1 MGKYSNAVTI
11 CLFSLILLALSGAIH
26 GQTIGPVTLF
36 QGPNGSGAG
45 QDIPPGT
52 YRVNGKELGS
62 ATKDPVFSV
71 KVAKGFSVRFCDE
84 PGTSGEAPK
93 CEEFTAGTNNL
104 KSIDFKLIKV
114 WKEAATIPPVM
125 VFEAE
130 NWGGRSQVYLPGMY
144 RADRNEFG
152 KINDNLA
159 KSAVIAKGFR
169 VRFCVEEGQLNAR
182 GAGECEE
189 HEEGKYNLRFAD
201 SISFIEVIDLNDKS
215 PAHDKMPVTLYE
227 DNAQGGKM
235 QGFDVG
241 TFLASLGQFGK
252 VANDTAS
259 SVVVKNGY
267 RVQIC
272 PDEAPGDKC
281 EELGPG
287 KYNLKLKD
295 TASYIKVWKS
305 DK

>member
-1 MGKYSNAVTI
+1 
-11 CLFSLILLALSGAIH
+11 
-26 GQTIGPVTLF
+26 
-36 QGPNGSGAG
+36 
-45 QDIPPGT
+45 
-52 YRVNGKELGS
+52 
-62 ATKDPVFSV
+62 
-71 KVAKGFSVRFCDE
+71 
-84 PGTSGEAPK
+84 
-93 CEEFTAGTNNL
+93 
-104 KSIDFKLIKV
+104 
-114 WKEAATIPPVM
+114 
-125 VFEAE
+125 
-130 NWGGRSQVYLPGMY
+130 MY

-272 PDEAPGDKC
+272 PDEEPGDKC
-281 EELGPG
+281 EEFGTG

-295 TASYIKVWKS
+295 TASFIKVWKS